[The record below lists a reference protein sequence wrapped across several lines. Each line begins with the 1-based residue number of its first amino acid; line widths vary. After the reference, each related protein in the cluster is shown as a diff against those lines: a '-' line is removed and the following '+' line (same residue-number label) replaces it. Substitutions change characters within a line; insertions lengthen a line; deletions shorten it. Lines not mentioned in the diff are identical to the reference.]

1 MKESRIYT
9 LSMARYL
16 INNGFKYIR
25 TAQDIKN
32 PNYINWFFE
41 DTPELHKAI
50 HDFIKSK

>member
-9 LSMARYL
+9 LSMCRYL
-16 INNGFKYIR
+16 TDKGFKYTR
-25 TAQDIKN
+25 TVQDLKN

-50 HDFIKSK
+50 HDFKKQ